1 MASLQP
7 QTNVNDTQ
15 YFFVTTPVSA
25 AGLDFGP
32 GVGGGQSTTIT
43 NNDGILQTSNGDI
56 LNASLWAEYPAST
69 QYIDMAPGGTQRITA
84 TDSQLYFNGQALA
97 AGGTIADWSYY
108 TVDSG
113 YIDFSGPSQRLTA
126 TDSNLVYNG
135 VPLTGGLGEG
145 WSIYPAQQNVDI
157 SGYNLNNV
165 NTINVSS
172 ISAPYN
178 LAVSCVNN
186 MTVNVPNIYTAN
198 AIKYN
203 VAVGSFSHPEL
214 SNVIDLSTTSGYGA
228 YGQINLT
235 ANPGLLGI
243 NGAVYITA
251 NGGTDPTGYTAY
263 GGNITIQANTPIL
276 TTGVTF
282 SSAVKISGASVLS
295 YAGLVPPL
303 GSNTGINY
311 IFGNLGVSITSD
323 VAGPLLT
330 PTPLSVYIF
339 GRTGTSIPSVISDVD
354 GSHSAGLYCA
364 DISPYSDGLT
374 TSNLTIKGRG
384 TELGVLPPL
393 IGNVVLENVKKIDG
407 NIYIRDPSANLFVT
421 TTPALEIEGLVTV
434 NYQPYT
440 PTQLWS
446 TLDASSNVNMNGNSI
461 LHCLDVQTDTINGL
475 LATQRGPLPVSSTD
489 VITLEWTNRVILMYA
504 TFSEYRFTK
513 SVLLGSMYFTLV
525 VYFNGTDVSRPVYVN
540 GDYVRD
546 VTGGHNYQVFTDF
559 NTGATIINGL

>member
-7 QTNVNDTQ
+7 QTSVNPTQ
-15 YFFVTTPVSA
+15 YYFLTDPIGTTGITFAGDTSA
-25 AGLDFGP
+25 STTSILN
-32 GVGGGQSTTIT
+32 VGG
-43 NNDGILQTSNGDI
+43 ILETPTGDI
-56 LNASLWAEYPAST
+56 LNDSYWAQFPAST
-69 QYIDMAPGGTQRITA
+69 GYIDMAPGGNQRITA
-84 TDSQLYFNGQALA
+84 TDSQLYYNGQALA
-97 AGGTIADWSYY
+97 AGGNVADWSYFP
-108 TVDSG
+108 VDSG
-113 YIDFSGPSQRLTA
+113 YIDFSGAGQRLTA
-126 TDSNLVYNG
+126 TDASLVYNG
-135 VPLTGGLGEG
+135 VPITTGQGEN
-145 WSIYPAQQNVDI
+145 WSLYPAQTNVDF
-157 SGYNLNNV
+157 SGNGI
-165 NTINVSS
+165 TNVSS
-172 ISAPYN
+172 IAALYN
-178 LAVSCVNN
+178 LAVSCANN
-186 MTVNVPNIYTAN
+186 MTVDVPNIYTST

-203 VAVGSFSHPEL
+203 VEVGSFYHPEL
-214 SNVIDLSTTSGYGA
+214 SNVIDLSTKDGYGT

-295 YAGLVPPL
+295 YAGLVPPI

-339 GRTGTSIPSVISDVD
+339 GRTGTSIPSVISEMD
-354 GSHSAGLYCA
+354 GSHSGGLYCA
-364 DISPYSDGLT
+364 DISPYSDGIT
-374 TSNLTIKGRG
+374 TSDLTIKGRG
-384 TELGVLPPL
+384 TELAVLPPL

-407 NIYIRDPSANLFVT
+407 NIYIRDPSANLFVKT
-421 TTPALEIEGLVTV
+421 VPALEIEGLVTV
-434 NYQPYT
+434 NYQAYT
-440 PTQLWS
+440 PTQEWS
-446 TLDASSNVNMNGNSI
+446 TLDASSDVNINGNSI
-461 LHCLDVQTDTINGL
+461 LHCLDIQTDTINGL
-475 LATQRGPLPVSSTD
+475 LATQRGPLPVGSTD

-559 NTGATIINGL
+559 NTGATIINGV

>member
-7 QTNVNDTQ
+7 QTSVNPTQ
-15 YFFVTTPVSA
+15 YYFLTDPIGTTGITFAGDTSA
-25 AGLDFGP
+25 NTTSILN
-32 GVGGGQSTTIT
+32 VGG
-43 NNDGILQTSNGDI
+43 ILETPTGDI
-56 LNASLWAEYPAST
+56 LNDSYWAQFPAST
-69 QYIDMAPGGTQRITA
+69 GYIDMAPGGNQRITA
-84 TDSQLYFNGQALA
+84 TDSQLYYNGQALA
-97 AGGTIADWSYY
+97 AGGNVADWSYFP
-108 TVDSG
+108 VDSG
-113 YIDFSGPSQRLTA
+113 YIDFSGAGQRLTA
-126 TDSNLVYNG
+126 TDASLVYNG
-135 VPLTGGLGEG
+135 VPITTGQGEN
-145 WSIYPAQQNVDI
+145 WSLYPAQTNVDF
-157 SGYNLNNV
+157 SGNGI
-165 NTINVSS
+165 TNVSS
-172 ISAPYN
+172 IAALYN
-178 LAVSCVNN
+178 LAVSCANN
-186 MTVNVPNIYTAN
+186 MTVDVPNIYTST

-203 VAVGSFSHPEL
+203 VEVGSFYHPEL
-214 SNVIDLSTTSGYGA
+214 SNVIDLSTKDGYGT

-295 YAGLVPPL
+295 YAGLVPPI

-339 GRTGTSIPSVISDVD
+339 GRTGTSIPSVISEMD
-354 GSHSAGLYCA
+354 GSHSGGLYCA
-364 DISPYSDGLT
+364 DISPYSDGIT
-374 TSNLTIKGRG
+374 TSDLTIKGRG
-384 TELGVLPPL
+384 TVLGLLPPL

-407 NIYIRDPSANLFVT
+407 NIYIRDPSANLFVKT
-421 TTPALEIEGLVTV
+421 VPALEIEGLVTV
-434 NYQPYT
+434 NYQAYT
-440 PTQLWS
+440 PTQEWS
-446 TLDASSNVNMNGNSI
+446 TLDASSDVNINGNSI
-461 LHCLDVQTDTINGL
+461 LHCLDIQTDTINGL
-475 LATQRGPLPVSSTD
+475 LATQRGPLPVGSTD

-513 SVLLGSMYFTLV
+513 SVLLSSMYFTLV
-525 VYFNGTDVSRPVYVN
+525 VYFNGTNVSRPVYVN

-559 NTGATIINGL
+559 NTGATIINGV